1 MDIIAFTR
9 SKIGANDVPPF
20 VRLKTPPFA
29 VATKIALGWPATLAT
44 VKSSMRP
51 LVLTGPMLRHLT
63 EASSEESRRGVD
75 WALAFA
81 TIAASAGTRGEKRA
95 HMGQPRREGSEAAKI
110 RPAIAAGNLESGSPT
125 TEAKLREMSKPSKGP
140 LKVSALRRV
149 AAALGPGVITG
160 AADDDPSGIATYS
173 IAGAQFGTKFL
184 WTAPVLWPLMAA
196 VQMMC
201 ARIGLVTGRGL
212 AGALRQKYPRWL
224 LAAAAGALFIAN
236 TIIVGADL
244 GGMADAAH
252 LLTGVPSFVWVLAC
266 GIGIA
271 IATIRLRYAAIANTL
286 KWLALILA
294 VYVVAAIDVHP
305 DWGAVLRATVV
316 PNLPHGRA
324 AWATLV
330 AILGTTISPYLFFWQ
345 ASQEIEEEKA
355 AGQLTIKAREGA
367 TATQIGDRKIDI
379 GLGTLFSNIAMFFI
393 IVTTA
398 STLHAH
404 GQTQLATSADVAAA
418 LRPLVGRFAMLL
430 YTIGIVGTGLL
441 AIPTLAGSAAYAFAE
456 TFNWRQ
462 GIDEKFT
469 RARAFYAVI
478 GISIAIGVAMDFVGI
493 SAVKAL
499 YWTAVINGLLAPFL
513 MVGIL
518 HAASDRKL
526 MCGQPSS
533 WLGRV
538 VVGLTTLAMFV
549 AGIAMFVV

>member
-1 MDIIAFTR
+1 MSA
-9 SKIGANDVPPF
+9 PPN
-20 VRLKTPPFA
+20 A
-29 VATKIALGWPATLAT
+29 
-44 VKSSMRP
+44 
-51 LVLTGPMLRHLT
+51 
-63 EASSEESRRGVD
+63 
-75 WALAFA
+75 
-81 TIAASAGTRGEKRA
+81 
-95 HMGQPRREGSEAAKI
+95 
-110 RPAIAAGNLESGSPT
+110 
-125 TEAKLREMSKPSKGP
+125 P
-140 LKVSALRRV
+140 LKISALRRI

-173 IAGAQFGTKFL
+173 IAGARFGTKFL

-196 VQMMC
+196 AQMMC

-212 AGALRQKYPRWL
+212 VGALRQKYPRWL
-224 LAAAAGALFIAN
+224 LAIAAGALFIAN
-236 TIIVGADL
+236 AINVGADL

-266 GIGIA
+266 GIGIT

-305 DWGAVLRATVV
+305 DWGAVLRATVA
-316 PNLPHGRA
+316 PNLPHDRE
-324 AWATLV
+324 AWSTLV

-345 ASQEIEEEKA
+345 ASQEVEEEKA
-355 AGQLTIKAREGA
+355 VGRLTIKARQGA
-367 TATQIGDRKIDI
+367 TATEIGDRKIDI
-379 GLGTLFSNIAMFFI
+379 GIGTLFSNIAMFFI

-404 GQTQLATSADVAAA
+404 GQRELATSADVAAA
-418 LRPLVGRFAMLL
+418 LRPLAGRFAMLL

-441 AIPTLAGSAAYAFAE
+441 AIPTLAGSAAYALAE
-456 TFNWRQ
+456 TFGWRQ

-478 GISIAIGVAMDFVGI
+478 GVSIAIGVLMDFVGI

-499 YWTAVINGLLAPFL
+499 YWAAVINGLLAPFL

-526 MCGQPSS
+526 MRGQPSS

-538 VVGLTTLAMFV
+538 VVGVTTAAMFA
-549 AGIAMFVV
+549 AGIAMFVL